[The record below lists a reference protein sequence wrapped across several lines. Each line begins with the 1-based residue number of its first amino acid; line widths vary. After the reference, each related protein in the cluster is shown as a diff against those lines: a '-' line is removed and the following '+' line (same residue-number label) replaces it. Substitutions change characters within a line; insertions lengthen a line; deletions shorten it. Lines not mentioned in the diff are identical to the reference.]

1 MEGSQPSIPR
11 PNTAPQLIFTS
22 EGVESA
28 SPLVHQLVQPSS
40 PHKPATAV
48 AKVRPGA
55 GSKRSPSK
63 PQADRPKQP
72 SAAGDSARGAAAKA
86 SDETRDSTKPTT
98 PARPGR
104 EGKTPRS
111 TKVEQLG
118 TANRDA
124 FGKGIFAS
132 RVPTPPGGATPGR
145 RGRHLPVA
153 LAHDHA
159 AQQVGRGDVRD
170 GLAQRP
176 ARSGWA
182 WDLTRRCE
190 DGVDTSYQYH
200 AAPAYK

>member
-132 RVPTPPGGATPGR
+132 RVPTPPGGRHQVDVGGIFPLRSRTTTPPNKWDVGMFGTASR
-145 RGRHLPVA
+145 SAPRA
-153 LAHDHA
+153 L
-159 AQQVGRGDVRD
+159 G
-170 GLAQRP
+170 GL
-176 ARSGWA
+176 GI
-182 WDLTRRCE
+182 
-190 DGVDTSYQYH
+190 
-200 AAPAYK
+200 